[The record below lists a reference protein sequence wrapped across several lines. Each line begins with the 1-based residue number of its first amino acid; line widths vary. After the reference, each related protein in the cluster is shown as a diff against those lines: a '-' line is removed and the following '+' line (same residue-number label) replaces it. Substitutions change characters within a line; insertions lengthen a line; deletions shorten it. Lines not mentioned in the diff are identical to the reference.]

1 MILWQIR
8 SPRNLLFLL
17 LVLQLKLKGW
27 PRRNS
32 QPTWKLRSS
41 QSHRRQAG
49 RTTNKR
55 QPQSSLRRKIK
66 SETSQIIRS
75 HSSNVRSARKPC
87 CSGVRRW
94 SGGIPLVVVA
104 FELVERRG
112 RYKILTQNYRNIRPT
127 VVARCGTFA
136 CSCFWRATK
145 LARKRRLKYSSKQ
158 NCQTFS
164 QQEQLWNNQKNKE
177 TLKYSSKY
185 WNVAKGH
192 KRQYGQ

>member
-1 MILWQIR
+1 MIPWQIR

-17 LVLQLKLKGW
+17 LVLQLKGW

-49 RTTNKR
+49 TTTNKR
-55 QPQSSLRRKIK
+55 QPKSSLRRKIK
-66 SETSQIIRS
+66 SETSQIITS

-87 CSGVRRW
+87 WSGVRRW
-94 SGGIPLVVVA
+94 SGAIRLVEVA

-112 RYKILTQNYRNIRPT
+112 RYKIFAQNWRNIRPT
-127 VVARCGTFA
+127 IVARCGTFG

-164 QQEQLWNNQKNKE
+164 QQEQL
-177 TLKYSSKY
+177 
-185 WNVAKGH
+185 
-192 KRQYGQ
+192 